1 MSSAGP
7 RTALADT
14 DVGSSLDGR
23 LAVVMITR
31 NRRDET
37 LRAVREHLTLPGG
50 PHLIVVDNGSEDGT
64 ADAVRQAHGSVE
76 VVHLPH
82 NLGGNARNLGVRLAG
97 TPYVAFSDDDSWWEP
112 NSLQRAG
119 ELLDRH
125 PTVAVLTARTLVGEA
140 AREDP
145 LNAELA
151 ASPLS
156 TPASL
161 PGPRVMG
168 FLACAAVVRTSA
180 FLAAGGF
187 HERFVVGGEEELL
200 ACDLVSAG
208 WDIVYV
214 PELVVHH
221 HPSTA
226 RSSDGRRRRGIR
238 NTLWFLWLRRPFPS
252 ALARSLHLGRTL
264 PRDRVTALAV
274 VDAVRGAPWVIRNR
288 RVVPAEVERELRLLD
303 TPQMSSGARRYV
315 S

>member
-1 MSSAGP
+1 MSSAGV
-7 RTALADT
+7 RTAIADT
-14 DVGSSLDGR
+14 DAGSSLNGR
-23 LAVVMITR
+23 VAVVMITR

-37 LRAVREHLTLPGG
+37 LHAVGKHLSLPGR
-50 PHLIVVDNGSEDGT
+50 PRLIVVDNASEDGT
-64 ADAVRQAHGSVE
+64 ADAVRRAHESVK
-76 VVHLPH
+76 VVRLER
-82 NLGGNARNLGVRLAG
+82 NVGGNARNLGVSLAG

-112 NSLQRAG
+112 NSLQRAAD
-119 ELLDRH
+119 LLDRH

-140 AREDP
+140 ARDDP

-156 TPASL
+156 APASL

-200 ACDLVSAG
+200 ACDLVAAG

-238 NTLWFLWLRRPFPS
+238 NTLWFLWLRRPFRS
-252 ALARSLHLGRTL
+252 ALGRTLHLARTL
-264 PRDRVTALAV
+264 PRDRVTALAIA
-274 VDAVRGAPWVIRNR
+274 DAVRGAPWVIGNR
-288 RVVPAEVERELRLLD
+288 RVVPGEVERELRLLD
-303 TPQMSSGARRYV
+303 APQMSSCARRYV